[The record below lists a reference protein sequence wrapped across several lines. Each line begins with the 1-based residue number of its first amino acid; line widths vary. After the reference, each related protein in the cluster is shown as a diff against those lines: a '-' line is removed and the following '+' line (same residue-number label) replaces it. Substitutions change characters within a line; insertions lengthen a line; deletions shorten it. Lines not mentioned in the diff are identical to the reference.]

1 MHIKLLFGA
10 SGAFSLDTFFVLA
23 ADLAGSCHETFE
35 VLGSNFMDVI
45 RKQRVREARKKTNT
59 HPQEEA
65 FLDVEIDP
73 FKG

>member
-10 SGAFSLDTFFVLA
+10 SGAFFLDTFFVLA
-23 ADLAGSCHETFE
+23 ADLAGSYHETFE

-45 RKQRVREARKKTNT
+45 RKQRVREARKKNT
-59 HPQEEA
+59 HIPQEEA

-73 FKG
+73 LKG